1 MNLESIL
8 KYRKF
13 LYPALI
19 AQVWLIPF
27 VLMLVEWKGVS
38 GTLPRYW
45 QPYEWTGYFG
55 AAILGLIFCLE
66 YLRKQPQNLTEILNL
81 AAPFLGIL
89 PVLYQFAEYPIRS
102 WDYDCYQIA
111 ADKII
116 AGESP
121 YFGFYFYPPLLAW
134 CLSVLQRF
142 FGKAELVFFT
152 YQYLQLLL
160 VGVLAFQIKTLLSK
174 IQADALLRSLI
185 LLGIMI
191 LNIPLWRTIHH
202 NQVNLVLVNII
213 LFTILNFG
221 KRPLLN
227 GLLLAL
233 GTHLKLYPTVLA
245 GIWLVR
251 KQYKPAAFFLLFII
265 GGGLGLAWALPGVWI
280 DFFSFFKNFPGG
292 GALRDNGIHS
302 ILYNLFFVPGLN
314 NGLDTGNFQT
324 FIKSIYYL
332 FAGLICLY
340 FLYRFIARSA
350 QREQENGNETTA
362 QKLWLQ
368 SGDLADA
375 GAFMVLFSPMVWEH
389 HFVLTIPIAL
399 FSICLNPAPRNWIA
413 LFLIF
418 GMPVADIFLLSL
430 TRISG
435 LAILLY
441 SLSAPVPNVLA
452 PWIHKLRKASPALAF
467 GLFSL
472 FLISFISRFETRIF
486 GDGHEYV
493 LQTQAISAHG
503 STDIRIEDTEAL
515 LNHPYPVYRQEYF
528 KGMLEFQQ
536 LESKPSIPNGWI
548 GFFYSNQDQ
557 LICYHFPFYSLLAVP
572 VKWFL
577 QALGDDWLK
586 SFAVINIILLLLPLG
601 YVVFYST
608 LCVRNRIALFLFL
621 FFGPAL
627 WYLRWPHT
635 EVLTAS
641 FIAMSLLCW
650 TDKRFFGAMIWAA
663 LASLQN
669 QPVALLIALPLFSYW
684 QANKKITLP
693 LLASLSF
700 SGILVL
706 TPSLYYQYHFGIS
719 NIIVAIGSASVNYI
733 SATRIFDFVFDI
745 NQGIIAGYP
754 VILILFIICWIRW
767 CWKKELI
774 KSFIFLIVLLGIAAS
789 AAMTINWNMGQ
800 AGISRYAV
808 WAGIIILIPVMAETN
823 FKKLFNIPVMV
834 FALFCQ
840 IFILSSFGMTE
851 TNDGSCVSH
860 NAAARWVL
868 GSNPSLYNPEMET
881 FQERSLGREGIL
893 KEDVVNGPL
902 FYFRSDK
909 KATKAIVAHNRLDT
923 CDFYATKNARIYE
936 KFKHL
941 KFNSEGFA
949 YIDLIDVDCYPHG
962 REE

>member
-8 KYRKF
+8 KHRKL

-27 VLMLVEWKGVS
+27 LLMLVEWKGIS

-45 QPYEWTGYFG
+45 QTYEWTGYFG
-55 AAILGLIFCLE
+55 ATILALIFVLE
-66 YLRKQPQNLTEILNL
+66 FLRKKPKQLTEILNL
-81 AAPFLGIL
+81 AAPFVAIL

-111 ADKII
+111 AEKII

-134 CLSVLQRF
+134 CLSVLQKF
-142 FGKAELVFFT
+142 FGKSEVVFFS
-152 YQYLQLLL
+152 YQFIQLIL
-160 VGVLAFQIKTLLSK
+160 VGAMAFQIKALLSK
-174 IQADALLRSLI
+174 IQSDALLRSLL

-213 LFTILNFG
+213 LFTILNYG

-233 GTHLKLYPTVLA
+233 GTHLKLYPTILA
-245 GIWLVR
+245 GIWLIR
-251 KQYKPAAFFLLFII
+251 KQFKPAGYFLLFML
-265 GGGLGLAWALPGVWI
+265 GTGFGLAFILPGIWNE
-280 DFFSFFKNFPGG
+280 FFSFFKNFPGG
-292 GALRDNGIHS
+292 MALRDNGIHS
-302 ILYNLFFVPGLN
+302 ILYNLFYVPGLN
-314 NGLDTGNFQT
+314 KGLDDGNFQT

-340 FLYRFIARSA
+340 FLYRYIARAA
-350 QREQENGNETTA
+350 QREQINGNETTA

-375 GAFMVLFSPMVWEH
+375 GAFMVLFSPLVWEH
-389 HFVLTIPIAL
+389 HYVLTIPIAL
-399 FSICLNPAPRNWIA
+399 FAICLNNSPRNWIA

-418 GMPVADIFLLSL
+418 VMPVADIFILSL

-441 SLSAPVPNVLA
+441 SLSAPVPQVFV
-452 PWIHKLRKASPALAF
+452 PWIHKLRKATPALAF

-472 FLISFISRFETRIF
+472 FLISYISRFETRIY

-493 LQTQAISAHG
+493 LQTQALSTHG
-503 STDIRIEDTEAL
+503 STEIRKEDTKAL
-515 LNHPYPVYRQEYF
+515 LNHPFPVYRQDYF
-528 KGMLEFQQ
+528 KDLLEFQK
-536 LESKPSIPNGWI
+536 LEPKPQIPNGWI
-548 GFFYSNQDQ
+548 GFFYSNQNQ

-572 VKWFL
+572 IKWTL

-586 SFAVINIILLLLPLG
+586 CFAILNIILLLLPLA
-601 YVVFYST
+601 YIVSYSS
-608 LCVRNRIALFLFL
+608 LSLENRIALFLFL
-621 FFGPAL
+621 FFGPVL

-635 EVLTAS
+635 EVLTTS
-641 FIAMSLLCW
+641 FIALSLLCW
-650 TDKRFFGAMIWAA
+650 TDKRFLTAMIWAS

-684 QANKKITLP
+684 QTNKKISLP
-693 LLASLSF
+693 LITTLFISLC
-700 SGILVL
+700 LVV
-706 TPSLYYQYHFGIS
+706 TPSLYYHYHFGVS
-719 NIIVAIGSASVNYI
+719 NLIVSIGSASINYI
-733 SATRIFDFVFDI
+733 NSTRIFDFFFDI

-754 VILILFIICWIRW
+754 VILLLFIIGGFQWSR
-767 CWKKELI
+767 KKEFI
-774 KSFIFLIVLLGIAAS
+774 KLFIFLIVLLGIAAS

-808 WAGIIILIPVMAETN
+808 WAGIIILIPVLSEIN
-823 FKKLFNIPVMV
+823 FNKLLYIPIVA

-840 IFILSSFGMTE
+840 VFILNSFGMLDV
-851 TNDGSCVSH
+851 NDGSCISH

-881 FQERSLGREGIL
+881 FQERSLGREGVL
-893 KEDVVNGPL
+893 KEDVINGPL
-902 FYFRSDK
+902 FYFRSDG
-909 KATKAIVAHNRLDT
+909 KATKAIVNKNRLDT
-923 CDFYATKNARIYE
+923 CDFFATKNALIYE

-962 REE
+962 RF